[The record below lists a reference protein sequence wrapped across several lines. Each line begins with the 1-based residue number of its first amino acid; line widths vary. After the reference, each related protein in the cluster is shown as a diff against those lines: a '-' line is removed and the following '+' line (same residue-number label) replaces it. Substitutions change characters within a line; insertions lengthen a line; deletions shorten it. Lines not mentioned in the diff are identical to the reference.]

1 MLLHNFPFLLLGAAA
16 LYGASVP
23 ALAVDAT
30 ASQHPISPLIYGIN
44 EFTGNGVCCSPFKE
58 WTDSG
63 ISGIMHIGV
72 RRWGGDSASSYNWQ
86 LDLENLN
93 VNLFF
98 TTYLVGDGVHNS
110 FDLFHERNLETGTVS
125 LSTFPLL
132 DWTPK
137 LPPDS
142 ALTPNY
148 QYSCSFPVSTYG
160 QQQQTEPGDSQCG
173 NGIALSTGDQI
184 VNDPN
189 DVYQPITPAF
199 GGQWVA
205 AMLNKYGPAN
215 DGGVQMWDLDN
226 EPEWWDGTH
235 PDIYHQA
242 AFPVEPATYDDML
255 ARNLAA
261 AQAVKAADPTAL
273 VVGPVAAGWPGYLFS
288 KKDFESGWG
297 TGPHFQYW
305 ANPVD
310 RNAHG
315 GMPWLEYF
323 LQQMQA
329 ASNQAGTRLLDYLDV
344 HGYVGPC
351 VTNDCSTS
359 ATAFGTAVDPA
370 STALR
375 MQSTRAFWDPNYI
388 VPVVTPPTDSN
399 PCDDYNAM
407 CDVDGQQHP
416 PMLIPRMI
424 GWVNQY
430 FPGTKTAITE
440 YNWGALEDITGA
452 VAQADLLGIFGA
464 YGLDMATMWPD
475 TSFKLGVPGAF
486 AFQIYLNYDGAGNH
500 FGETSVSATSSDPD
514 TMSIFSAQRADSAL
528 TVMVLNKSANV
539 IANSISLAHF
549 TPAGTAQVWQYS
561 SANLNAITPQ
571 SPVQVSGGS
580 LSATFPAYSM
590 TLFIIPASQN
600 AMTVPQP
607 VITAV
612 TSAASYDA
620 TGVAPGEFVAI
631 FGQSLAPQTPQL
643 GAADSTGKLPTTLGG
658 VQVLFSGYPAPV
670 DYTSPG
676 QINAIVPFEAALF
689 STVNVQAI
697 NQGNASAA
705 FSLPVVTS
713 LPGMFTAQGS
723 GSGQAAVL
731 NQNNSVNSASNPEQ
745 VGNVLQMFATGDGSR
760 TPPEIDGRLPSTVLT
775 KPTLACSVTIGGLN
789 ATVTYCGA
797 APGFAGLF
805 QINVKIPEGVA
816 PGNSVPVQVTVGTAT
831 SQSNATIA
839 VQ

>member
-1 MLLHNFPFLLLGAAA
+1 MLRRFPFLLLGAAA

-23 ALAVDAT
+23 TLAVDAT

-44 EFTGNGVCCSPFKE
+44 EFTGNGICCAPFKE

-63 ISGIMHIGV
+63 ISDLMHIGV

-86 LDLENLN
+86 LDVENLN

-110 FDLFHERNLETGTVS
+110 FDLFHERNLETGTAS
-125 LSTFPLL
+125 LSTFPML
-132 DWTPK
+132 DWIPK
-137 LPPDS
+137 LPPNS
-142 ALTPNY
+142 SLTPDY
-148 QYSCSFPVSTYG
+148 QYSCSFPVSVYG
-160 QQQQTEPGDSQCG
+160 QQQKTEPGDAQCG
-173 NGIALSTGDQI
+173 NGIALSTGNQI
-184 VNDPN
+184 LNDPN
-189 DVYQPITPAF
+189 DVNQPITPAF

-205 AMLNKYGPAN
+205 AMLDKYGPAN

-235 PDIYHQA
+235 PDTDHQVGV
-242 AFPVEPATYDDML
+242 PVQVETYDDML

-288 KKDFESGWG
+288 KKDFVSGWG
-297 TGPHFQYW
+297 TAPHFQYW

-315 GMPWLEYF
+315 GAPWLVYY

-359 ATAFGTAVDPA
+359 AISFGTAVDPA
-370 STALR
+370 STNLR

-388 VPVVTPPTDSN
+388 VPVVTPATDSN

-416 PMLIPRMI
+416 PMLVPRLI
-424 GWVNQY
+424 SWVNQY

-440 YNWGALEDITGA
+440 YDWGALEDITGA

-475 TSFKLGVPGAF
+475 PNFTLSAPGLF

-500 FGETSVSATSSDPD
+500 FGETSVSAMSSDPD
-514 TMSIFSAQRADSAL
+514 TMSIFAAQRADSAL
-528 TVMVLNKSANV
+528 TVMVLNKSANA
-539 IANSISLAHF
+539 ITDSMILKDF

-561 SANLNAITPQ
+561 SANLNAITQQ
-571 SPVQVSGGS
+571 SPVQMSGGS
-580 LSATFPAYSM
+580 LSATFPAYSI
-590 TLFIIPASQN
+590 TLFIIPASQS

-607 VITAV
+607 VITSV
-612 TSAASYDA
+612 RSAASYDA
-620 TGVAPGEFVAI
+620 SGVAPGEFVEI
-631 FGQSLAPQTPQL
+631 IGQSLAPQTQQL
-643 GAADSTGKLPTTLGG
+643 AAADPTGKLPTTLGG
-658 VQVLFSGYPAPV
+658 VRVLFNGYPAPV
-670 DYTSPG
+670 DLTSPG
-676 QINAIVPFEAALF
+676 QINAVVPFEAALF

-697 NQGNASAA
+697 NQGNASDA

-713 LPGMFTAQGS
+713 LPGMFTAKGS

-745 VGNVLQMFATGDGSR
+745 VGNILQMFATGDGSR
-760 TPPEIDGRLPSTVLT
+760 TPPEIDGRLPSSVLT
-775 KPTLACSVTIGGLN
+775 KPALACSVTIGGLN

-797 APGFAGLF
+797 APGLAGLF

-831 SQSNATIA
+831 SQSNVTIA
-839 VQ
+839 IQ

>member
-1 MLLHNFPFLLLGAAA
+1 MLLPHCFFLLLGAAA
-16 LYGASVP
+16 LYGASAP
-23 ALAVDAT
+23 TLAVDAT
-30 ASQHPISPLIYGIN
+30 ASQHPISPLVYGIN
-44 EFTGNGVCCSPFKE
+44 EFTGNGICCLPFSE

-63 ISGIMHIGV
+63 ISGLMHIGV
-72 RRWGGDSASSYNWQ
+72 RRWGGDTASSYNWQ

-93 VNLFF
+93 INLFF

-110 FDLFHERNLETGTVS
+110 FDLFHERNLQTGTVS

-137 LPPDS
+137 LPTGS
-142 ALTPNY
+142 SLTPSY
-148 QYSCSFPVSTYG
+148 QYSCSYPVSKYG
-160 QQQQTEPGDSQCG
+160 PQQQIEAGASQCG
-173 NGIALSTGDQI
+173 NGIALTTGAQI
-184 VNDPN
+184 MNDPN
-189 DVYQPITPAF
+189 DDYQPITPAF
-199 GGQWVA
+199 GGQWA
-205 AMLNKYGPAN
+205 ATMLNKYGPAN

-235 PDIYHQA
+235 SDIYHQA
-242 AFPVEPATYDDML
+242 GAPVQLASYDDML
-255 ARNLAA
+255 ARDLAA
-261 AQAVKAADPTAL
+261 AKAVKAADPTAL

-288 KKDFESGWG
+288 KQDFVSGWG
-297 TGPHFQYW
+297 TAPHFQYW

-329 ASNQAGTRLLDYLDV
+329 ASNQAGIRLLDYLDV
-344 HGYVGPC
+344 HGYVSPC

-359 ATAFGTAVDPA
+359 AIGFGTAVDPA

-430 FPGTKTAITE
+430 FPGTKIAITE

-452 VAQADLLGIFGA
+452 VAEADLLGIFGT

-475 TSFKLGVPGAF
+475 PNFNLGVPGVF
-486 AFQIYLNYDGAGNH
+486 AFQIYLNYDGAGSH
-500 FGETSVSATSSDPD
+500 FGETSVAATSSDAD
-514 TMSIFSAQRADSAL
+514 TMSIFAAQRADSAL
-528 TVMVLNKSANV
+528 TVMVLNKSANA
-539 IANSISLAHF
+539 ITNSISLADF

-561 SANLNAITPQ
+561 GANLNAITQQ

-580 LSATFPAYSM
+580 LSAIFPAYSM
-590 TLFIIPASQN
+590 TLFIIPASQS

-607 VITAV
+607 EIRSV
-612 TSAASYDA
+612 TNAASYDA
-620 TGVAPGEFVAI
+620 SGVAPGEFVAI
-631 FGQSLAPQTPQL
+631 FGQSLAPQTAQL
-643 GAADSTGKLPTTLGG
+643 AAADSTGKLPTSLGG
-658 VQVLFSGYPAPV
+658 VQVLFNGYPAPV

-676 QINAIVPFEAALF
+676 QIDAIVPFEAALF
-689 STVNVQAI
+689 NVVNVQVI

-705 FSLPVVTS
+705 FPRPVVSS
-713 LPGMFTAQGS
+713 LPGLFVAN
-723 GSGQAAVL
+723 GSGQAAAL
-731 NQNNSVNSASNPEQ
+731 NQNNSINSATNPEQ
-745 VGNVLQMFATGDGSR
+745 EGNVLQMFATGDGMR

-775 KPTLACSVTIGGLN
+775 KPVLPCSAAIGGLI

-797 APGFAGLF
+797 APGLPGLF
-805 QINVKIPEGVA
+805 QINAKVPEGVA
-816 PGNSVPVQVTVGTAT
+816 PGGSLPVQVTVGSVT
-831 SQSNATIA
+831 SQSNVTIA